1 MPSESAILDAARPLV
16 AAGIALHWLRRR
28 EKAPVAAD
36 WPTAPV
42 HTLESL
48 TAAYRSGS
56 NIGVRPGE
64 PSLTPWG
71 YLHLLDI
78 DVRDPNQADD
88 AWKWL
93 LERWPDAREAPFVLS
108 GSGGASEHRY
118 FFTQKPFR
126 SRKLAHSAGFAMVF
140 DTKKQREV
148 KKWDWEIEIFGTGK
162 QAVLPPS
169 IHPDTGNPYT
179 WGRPIDF
186 DLLDL
191 GVGPILAAEIIE
203 SWGLSSEESH
213 RGGLDDDDDLF
224 ALMRAEPMGLSEDE
238 IAATVADLPPEWVED
253 RDCWLTCGQAL
264 HHEYQGGG
272 PGFERWCEWS
282 KQSAK
287 YEVQDQKRVWKSFKD
302 SGRRQPV
309 RMASLIKAAGDHRL
323 AVAHADLDDLLGDPE
338 IDDLLGEAGT
348 SVAVIPD
355 RPDPIADDLAD
366 LLGPITAPRPNAPGA
381 PLEYDPEWRSNLQR
395 NEEGVIKPTL
405 PNVQLIVRNDP
416 RCRGIIAYNEFTQ
429 EIVLIRTPGRRK
441 LQKPS
446 PKPIR
451 QLEGVIWK
459 VRDPL
464 NGDLWTD
471 SHDAALRM
479 VIEAGERQGG
489 YGLKVSQRDL
499 GDAVNVVAQENRLH
513 PVRNYLEGLAWDG
526 VERVTRLFIDYLG
539 AEDNAY
545 HRAIGRMTLLGAV
558 TRIFEPG
565 HKFDF
570 VPILEGVQG
579 KRKST
584 FIEILAR
591 SWFAELEG
599 DLHDRKQLVEKMQ
612 GAWILEIPELQGFSK
627 AEVTTIKGFVS
638 ARKDKVRMAYA
649 KRAVEF
655 LRQCIFMGST
665 NDVEYLRDATGGRRF
680 WPVACNVDEID
691 TARLSREVDQIWAEA
706 VVIYQAMRAEQSG
719 GTLPLY
725 LSEGIASSEAKRL
738 QESRRSDT
746 LEEATAG
753 QIEAWLAK
761 PIGSELGLDDLDGE
775 VVRYRNEVGVR
786 DVWVDM
792 MGRDVALLDQR
803 QLQLIARALRMVPG
817 WHFAD
822 RKPTDRW
829 GRQRVFRRDGVK
841 FDY

>member
-1 MPSESAILDAARPLV
+1 MACVPSESAILEAARPLV
-16 AAGIALHWLRRR
+16 AAGVALHWLRRR
-28 EKAPVAAD
+28 EKAPIDAD

-42 HTLESL
+42 HTLETL
-48 TAAYRSGS
+48 TAAYRGGS

-78 DVRDPNQADD
+78 DVRDPNQAED

-93 LERWPDAREAPFVLS
+93 LERWPDAREAPFVRS

-118 FFTQKPFR
+118 FFTEKPFR

-140 DTKKQREV
+140 DAKKQREV

-169 IHPDTGNPYT
+169 IHPDTGEAYT
-179 WGRPIDF
+179 WGQPIDT

-191 GVGPILAAEIIE
+191 GVGAVLASEIIE
-203 SWGLSSEESH
+203 SWGLTSDDSTT
-213 RGGLDDDDDLF
+213 GAGDDDDDLF
-224 ALMRAEPMGLSEDE
+224 ALMRAEPMGLSEAE
-238 IAATVADLPPEWVED
+238 ITATVADLPPEWVED

-264 HHEYQGGG
+264 HHEYRGGA

-287 YEVQDQKRVWKSFKD
+287 YDVQDQKRVWKSFRE

-323 AVAHADLDDLLGDPE
+323 TQAHADLDELIGDPVPSTA
-338 IDDLLGEAGT
+338 LT
-348 SVAVIPD
+348 V
-355 RPDPIADDLAD
+355 RPPAADTVADDLAD
-366 LLGPITAPRPNAPGA
+366 LLGPIAPPTSSAPGA
-381 PLEYDPEWRSNLQR
+381 SLVYDPEWRSHLQR

-429 EIVLIRTPGRRK
+429 EIVLIRSPGRRK

-451 QLEGVIWK
+451 QLEGPIWA
-459 VRDPL
+459 VRDAL

-471 SHDAALRM
+471 SHDAALRL
-479 VIEAGERQGG
+479 VIEAPERQGG

-499 GDAVNVVAQENRLH
+499 GDAVNVVAQENRFH
-513 PVRNYLEGLAWDG
+513 PVRGYLEGLAWDG
-526 VERVTRLFIDYLG
+526 VERVNRLFIDYLG

-584 FIEILAR
+584 FIEVLAR
-591 SWFAELEG
+591 GWFAELEG

-612 GAWILEIPELQGFSK
+612 GAWILEIPELQSFGK
-627 AEVTTIKGFVS
+627 AETTTIKGFVS

-655 LRQCIFMGST
+655 PRQCIFMGST
-665 NDVEYLRDATGGRRF
+665 NDAEYLKDITGGRRF
-680 WPVACNVDEID
+680 WIVACSVDEID
-691 TARLSREVDQIWAEA
+691 TTRLGREVDQIWAEA
-706 VVIYQAMRAEQSG
+706 VAIYREMRAKQAG

-725 LSEGIASSEAKRL
+725 LAEAAASSEAKRL

-775 VVRYRNEVGVR
+775 EVRYRNEVGVR

-817 WHFAD
+817 WYFAD